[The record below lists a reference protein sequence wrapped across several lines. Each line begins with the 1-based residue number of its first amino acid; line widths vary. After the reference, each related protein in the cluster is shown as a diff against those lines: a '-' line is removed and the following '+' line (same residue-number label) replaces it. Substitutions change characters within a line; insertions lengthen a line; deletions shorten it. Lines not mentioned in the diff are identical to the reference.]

1 MTLPL
6 VQITF
11 LCDEDVPAPVLD
23 FLKSRGHRVT
33 SVTHSTFEGEP
44 DDVITKLGH
53 FLTRVSRRPPDN
65 HLRYP
70 AVGRL
75 SIKCPRPS
83 ALERLS
89 ETIED
94 VEREYQVCS
103 TRSDKRLIMTLDD
116 NYFTRCATFPG
127 CHNEETSLRCAVLS
141 RHKRKEVWRW
151 ILTRSSSRC
160 TA

>member
-53 FLTRVSRRPPDN
+53 ELSRKYGVNVVIVTFNHKHFLTRVSRRPPDI

-116 NYFTRCATFPG
+116 NYFSIER
-127 CHNEETSLRCAVLS
+127 
-141 RHKRKEVWRW
+141 
-151 ILTRSSSRC
+151 
-160 TA
+160 